1 MDRDEVLEAI
11 ELAKSQKLKKLS
23 LSNRGITELP
33 PEIGKLNLVQK
44 LDLSYNYLKELPVE
58 FCHLTSLR
66 SLYINH
72 NQMETLPAAFGNL
85 SKLETLD
92 LGNNKIN
99 SLPQSLGDLIN
110 LAHLDLSYNELK
122 KLPLSFVNLTALK
135 KLYLENNPSE
145 FPPEKVIKR
154 GLYATMHFLFGEI
167 RKKES
172 ARVMM
177 QVYNMP
183 RDLITPF
190 NEYIQC
196 FNDLVSSAN
205 DKIIDFDVKY
215 IRQDFSNTVDIDV
228 EMEKYLLEFMNFLK
242 TNIGQKSF
250 GKPSDESQ
258 GLMDMQ
264 FVELREQLTQVNK
277 SLDDKMGEI
286 KSLQDRIN
294 YLGKLIEKKNA

>member
-11 ELAKSQKLKKLS
+11 AVAKEQKLKKLS

-44 LDLSYNYLKELPVE
+44 LDLSYNSISSLPAE
-58 FCHLTSLR
+58 FCHLTNLR
-66 SLYINH
+66 SLYLNH
-72 NQMETLPAAFGNL
+72 NQLQDLPAGFGNL
-85 SKLETLD
+85 IHISNLD
-92 LGNNKIN
+92 LSNNKIG
-99 SLPQSLGDLIN
+99 SLPESVGEMNN
-110 LAHLDLSYNELK
+110 LVHLDLSYNQLK
-122 KLPLSFVNLTALK
+122 KLPLNFVNLTGLK

-172 ARVMM
+172 AKVIM

-190 NEYIQC
+190 TEYIEC
-196 FNDLVSSAN
+196 FNDLVSSARDHDVN
-205 DKIIDFDVKY
+205 FDVKF
-215 IRQDFSNTVDIDV
+215 IKQDFSAAGDIDA
-228 EMEKYLLEFMNFLK
+228 EMEKYLLDFMSFIK

-250 GKPSDESQ
+250 AEYKKDGKAMLELQ
-258 GLMDMQ
+258 L
-264 FVELREQLTQVNK
+264 VELREQLSTVSR
-277 SLDDKMGEI
+277 SLSDKMDEMR
-286 KSLQDRIN
+286 SLQDRISHLAN
-294 YLGKLIEKKNA
+294 LIEKK